1 MKQKYLKYKLLVPAM
16 ALAAIFVFSRLAQ
29 SPTFSND
36 DKQID
41 KASKSDSSSDSNDL
55 NLAENKPS
63 SKYNQKHSDD
73 LTSKPSELVK
83 GGMQKRYYLLNT
95 PNDPY
100 YSSAWYLQSVNAP
113 PAWVTTTG
121 SSEITVAN
129 IDTGFA
135 INHQDLID
143 SWEYNLA
150 EFGGGKEVDGI
161 DNDSNGYIDDYRGW
175 DFTTSGQG
183 DNNPQAGALNPAG
196 TGTSHGTETAGL
208 VGAVGNN
215 SIGTTAISQNVSI
228 LPLQVIDDNGSGWT
242 DAVASAII
250 YAVDQDVDVI
260 NMSLGTSGDD
270 PIVREAI
277 DYAYSNNVVVVA
289 AAGNCGIA
297 GTGGACT
304 GSPTGFITFPASYN
318 RVIAVG
324 ATTSTNS
331 RASFSSYGQ
340 RLDVVAPGSGTIV
353 SPTWTSG
360 NQTSAYAGTLY
371 GTSYSS
377 PIVASSVALIRSIRP
392 TSSVDDVRALVMAG
406 AAKLGGMGGSFYST
420 SYGHGLLDVNKLITI
435 AGDLNSSPE
444 KVPELMQAGGV
455 TAEHGYS
462 TSDTIGSGCALD
474 SGLWCTVWFRDF
486 STNNERYLPYTK
498 VGVSGKAGW
507 NFNGLVLD
515 SGYWEVRARDGS
527 AVSDTPYTL
536 FRK

>member
-1 MKQKYLKYKLLVPAM
+1 MKQKYINNILLIPVIVLVGLFAFSKPLKIQLSDEKPNNL
-16 ALAAIFVFSRLAQ
+16 SAQ
-29 SPTFSND
+29 SETRSSTQDSNTSTKSNAGSNAD
-36 DKQID
+36 
-41 KASKSDSSSDSNDL
+41 KSDDG
-55 NLAENKPS
+55 
-63 SKYNQKHSDD
+63 

-83 GGMQKRYYLLNT
+83 GAIQKRYYLLNT

-113 PAWVTTTG
+113 AAWATTTG

-135 INHQDLID
+135 LGHQDLVD
-143 SWEYNLA
+143 HWKFNLA
-150 EFGGGKEVDGI
+150 EYGGGKESDGI
-161 DNDSNGYIDDYRGW
+161 DNDNNGYVDDYRGW
-175 DFTTSGQG
+175 DFTSAGQG
-183 DNNPQAGALNPAG
+183 DNSPQAGTTNPAG

-208 VGAVGNN
+208 VGAVGDN

-228 LPLQVIDDNGSGWT
+228 LPLQVINDNSSGWT

-250 YAVDQDVDVI
+250 YAVDQNVNVI

-270 PIVREAI
+270 PVVRDAI
-277 DYAYSNNVVVVA
+277 DYAYDNNVVVVA
-289 AAGNCGIA
+289 AAGNCGNA
-297 GTGGACT
+297 GTGGVCT

-324 ATTSTNS
+324 ATTNTNA

-360 NQTSAYAGTLY
+360 NSTSAYATTLY
-371 GTSYSS
+371 GTSYAS

-392 TSSVDDVRALVMAG
+392 TSTVDDVRALVMAG
-406 AAKLGGMGGSFYST
+406 ASKLSGMSGSFYST
-420 SYGHGLLDVNKLITI
+420 AYGHGLLDVNKVITVVS
-435 AGDLNSSPE
+435 DLNSSNE
-444 KVPELMQAGGV
+444 VVPGLMQSGGV
-455 TAEHGYS
+455 TAEQSYG
-462 TSDTIGSGCALD
+462 TSDTIGSGCEID
-474 SGLWCTVWFRDF
+474 SGLWCTVWFRD
-486 STNNERYLPYTK
+486 SATNNERYLPYTK
-498 VGVSGKAGW
+498 VGVSRKTGW
-507 NFNGLVLD
+507 NFNSGVLD

-527 AVSDTPYTL
+527 TVSDTPYTL